1 MYRIVLV
8 SGDAVLLSLARK
20 FIPALDST
28 IEVITAAPDTAFDV
42 ITQTPD
48 VDVIVLD
55 ENRTDELIGFINGC
69 DRRRIVCPLIL
80 VTKDPDV
87 EILTKAVN
95 YNVEAFVA
103 RSGRDPTDF
112 FKDLVNRIRIVSERN
127 RNDRDRKTNEARM
140 EAIIEIA
147 KMAGRDFSE
156 VVRYSLEKSVEITDS
171 KIGYVAVYEKDA
183 DRLRMLAWSAGAMEG
198 CRISNYPIE
207 FDMRT
212 TGVWGEPI
220 RTGKSIVINDYEHDR
235 KQMKKG
241 TPNGHVKLERLLM
254 VPIYVNGELI
264 GTAGVGNKTKE
275 YTESDEVQL
284 TMLMVELFSIYSN
297 IQEVKRH
304 RGYTGV
310 MRLFSEEGP
319 FGFMYLD
326 ADTKVM
332 FLNKIA
338 ADIMGCQADPAA
350 TPNLDSMRSGN
361 ADKVRSMINI
371 CRIKRTTSRMHMSAS
386 DGAKVYE
393 CSVEYVEEDDVTPGF
408 AVWFVDVT
416 YSSMV
421 DARRTRAM
429 DHIRILEG
437 PVLNTLINSRE
448 VLVPLGD
455 ITDSAYPALV
465 AMDNAVTFM
474 SDYRNVGM
482 GTPQW
487 ILITEM
493 VERAVKA
500 AGVGSLPLTV
510 KADGFYI
517 LTDPEFSVVFKNL
530 LSNTADHGGAVSEV
544 SIACRIV
551 SGDLTIIY
559 TDDGAGIPH
568 SMEGRIFDLVSEGKF
583 GMFLVKTVVEGNGFM
598 IKNVPV
604 EKGIRIEITVPSSF
618 YMMG

>member
-8 SGDAVLLSLARK
+8 SGDSVLLGLSHK
-20 FIPALDST
+20 FIPALDSS
-28 IEVITAAPDTAFDV
+28 IDVVTATPETAFDL
-42 ITQTPD
+42 IASTQD

-69 DRRRIVCPLIL
+69 DRRRIVFPMVL
-80 VTKDPDV
+80 VSKDPDV
-87 EILTKAVN
+87 GILTKAIN

-112 FKDLVNRIRIVSERN
+112 FKELVNRIRIVSERS
-127 RNDRDRKTNEARM
+127 RNDKDRKTNEARM

-147 KMAGRDFSE
+147 KMAGRDFAD
-156 VVRYSLEKSVEITDS
+156 VVRYSLEKSVEITES
-171 KIGYVAVYEKDA
+171 RIGYVAVYEKDA

-264 GTAGVGNKTKE
+264 GTAGVGNKSKD

-284 TMLMVELFSIYSN
+284 TMLMVELFSIYNN
-297 IQEVKRH
+297 IQEVKKH

-326 ADTKVM
+326 SDTKVI
-332 FLNKIA
+332 FINKLA
-338 ADIMGCQADPAA
+338 ADIMGCQADPTA
-350 TPNLDSMRSGN
+350 TPNLDAMRSGN
-361 ADKVRSMINI
+361 ADKVRSMISL
-371 CRIKRTTSRMHMSAS
+371 CRIKRTNPRMHMNGP

-393 CSVEYVEEDDVTPGF
+393 CTVEYIDEDDVVPGF

-429 DHIRILEG
+429 DHIRTLEG
-437 PVLNTLINSRE
+437 PVLNTLINARE

-455 ITDSAYPALV
+455 ITDNAYPALV

-487 ILITEM
+487 TPITEM
-493 VERAVKA
+493 VDRAVRA

-510 KADGFYI
+510 RADGFYI
-517 LTDPEFSVVFKNL
+517 LADPEFSVVFKNL
-530 LSNTADHGGAVSEV
+530 LSNTADHGGTVSEV
-544 SIACRIV
+544 SITCRIV

-559 TDDGAGIPH
+559 SDDGNGIPP

-583 GMFLVKTVVEGNGFM
+583 GMFLIKTVVEGNGFM
-598 IKNVPV
+598 IKNVP
-604 EKGIRIEITVPSSF
+604 EDKGVRFEITVPSSY

>member
-8 SGDAVLLSLARK
+8 SGDSVLLGLSHK
-20 FIPALDST
+20 FIPALDSS
-28 IEVITAAPDTAFDV
+28 IDVVTATPETAFDL
-42 ITQTPD
+42 IASTQD

-69 DRRRIVCPLIL
+69 DRRRIVFPMVL
-80 VTKDPDV
+80 VSKDPDV
-87 EILTKAVN
+87 GILTKAIN

-112 FKDLVNRIRIVSERN
+112 FKELVNRIRIVSERS
-127 RNDRDRKTNEARM
+127 RNDKDRKTNEARM

-147 KMAGRDFSE
+147 KMAGRDFAD
-156 VVRYSLEKSVEITDS
+156 VVRYSLEKSVEITES
-171 KIGYVAVYEKDA
+171 RIGYVAVYEKDA

-264 GTAGVGNKTKE
+264 GTAGVGNKSKD

-284 TMLMVELFSIYSN
+284 TMLMVELFSIYNN
-297 IQEVKRH
+297 IQEVKKH

-326 ADTKVM
+326 SDTKVV
-332 FLNKIA
+332 FINKLA
-338 ADIMGCQADPAA
+338 ADIMGCQADPTA
-350 TPNLDSMRSGN
+350 TPNLDAMRSGN
-361 ADKVRSMINI
+361 ADKVRSMISL
-371 CRIKRTTSRMHMSAS
+371 CRIKRTNPRMHMNGP

-393 CSVEYVEEDDVTPGF
+393 CTVEYIDEDDVVPGF

-429 DHIRILEG
+429 DHIRTLEG
-437 PVLNTLINSRE
+437 PVLNTLINARE

-455 ITDSAYPALV
+455 ITDNAYPALV

-487 ILITEM
+487 TPITEM
-493 VERAVKA
+493 VDRAVRA

-510 KADGFYI
+510 RADGFYI
-517 LTDPEFSVVFKNL
+517 LADPEFSVVFKNL
-530 LSNTADHGGAVSEV
+530 LSNTADHGGTVSEV
-544 SIACRIV
+544 SITCRIV

-559 TDDGAGIPH
+559 SDDGNGIPP

-583 GMFLVKTVVEGNGFM
+583 GMFLIKTVVEGNGFM
-598 IKNVPV
+598 IKNVP
-604 EKGIRIEITVPSSF
+604 EDKGVRFEITVPSSY